1 MSDVTQL
8 STHPHSCSIYRLV
21 PDSCS
26 FFPCVLLTD
35 FRPQLFTIIFI
46 RTHYDISPIEPPQ
59 CSPSTRLNRKSSH
72 FGFLT
77 GSVMLTAVVY
87 FLGSVCYVIRC
98 CVSVKVI
105 PPPAL
110 VWRVFPWRLLRHV
123 VGSEV
128 NTTARVRVMTMC
140 VNNNKLKVK
149 VKMAVRHGSC
159 VCVRDRIIT
168 TCQIFLQAFSRFIR
182 FLKKGCA
189 CQCES
194 VTVL

>member
-21 PDSCS
+21 PDSYS

-98 CVSVKVI
+98 CVSVNVI
-105 PPPAL
+105 PPPL
-110 VWRVFPWRLLRHV
+110 LFEECFPGGYWGMSWGQRLIQQHVCGSWRCVLTITSWR
-123 VGSEV
+123 S
-128 NTTARVRVMTMC
+128 
-140 VNNNKLKVK
+140 KLKWLLG
-149 VKMAVRHGSC
+149 MAAVC
-159 VCVRDRIIT
+159 VCVI
-168 TCQIFLQAFSRFIR
+168 
-182 FLKKGCA
+182 G
-189 CQCES
+189 
-194 VTVL
+194 